1 VETLRPT
8 QWSEDDILD
17 EEGGLVFTGHFASDD
32 NDLCWS
38 YFSAYSA
45 NSANSGDDEDENAD
59 LRLWLT
65 ASGMFISF
73 NAGEATST
81 SILGRV
87 MDTGFR
93 GFHPP
98 EPESLD

>member
-1 VETLRPT
+1 MTCVGRTFQPIPLIPP
-8 QWSEDDILD
+8 
-17 EEGGLVFTGHFASDD
+17 
-32 NDLCWS
+32 
-38 YFSAYSA
+38 
-45 NSANSGDDEDENAD
+45 NSGDDEDENAD

-93 GFHPP
+93 VFHSP